1 MKTIMMAFLLSL
13 QAADAELTRIEE
25 WSKTQPENGAGR
37 IGVGDEYYKA
47 TKKFPKDK
55 AKFME
60 KANEW
65 WAKGWP
71 ELDAVWKDKTRENLK
86 KIFATPAPARA
97 LTVGDWKSVD
107 KMVASGERVHSGMSA
122 AKISF
127 PKGNE
132 GSWLH
137 MLKWEGQLPAGVQEV
152 VVTAWVLSDGTNNV
166 NDDMKPHLVGPNGEI
181 IYSTGTPIPMDFPLW
196 KKLEVKVPAK
206 GAVRLHLFFEF
217 QSRLGTVYVDDVS
230 IKADGKELLTNG
242 GFEK

>member
-1 MKTIMMAFLLSL
+1 MKTMFITMLLLSL
-13 QAADAELTRIEE
+13 QAADNEMTRIEE
-25 WSKTQPENGAGR
+25 WAKTQPDSGPGR

-47 TKKFPKDK
+47 VKKFPKEK
-55 AKFME
+55 ARFME

-71 ELDAVWKDKTRENLK
+71 DLDAVWKEKTRESLK
-86 KIFATPAPARA
+86 KIFATSAPSKGVVA
-97 LTVGDWKSVD
+97 DWKGEKVT
-107 KMVASGERVHSGMSA
+107 ASGERVHSGMFAS
-122 AKISF
+122 KIQF

-132 GSWLH
+132 GNWLH
-137 MLKWEGQLPAGVQEV
+137 MLKWEGQLPNNVVEV
-152 VVTAWVLSDGTNNV
+152 VVTAWVLSDGTNSV
-166 NDDMKPHLVGPNGEI
+166 NDDMKPHLTGPNGEI

-206 GAVRLHLFFEF
+206 GASTLRLFFEF

-230 IKADGKELLTNG
+230 VKADGKELLLNG